1 MFFSNVSYVVDD
13 KYLYDTLGD
22 TDSDV
27 NSTLKT
33 FHKISMDKIILAHL
47 NINSIRN
54 KFDQVSDM
62 IKGYIDV
69 LILSES
75 KLDNSFLDR

>member
-1 MFFSNVSYVVDD
+1 MGYINRVDWYVFSNVSYVVDD

-54 KFDQVSDM
+54 KFD
-62 IKGYIDV
+62 
-69 LILSES
+69 
-75 KLDNSFLDR
+75 

>member
-47 NINSIRN
+47 
-54 KFDQVSDM
+54 KH
-62 IKGYIDV
+62 
-69 LILSES
+69 
-75 KLDNSFLDR
+75 